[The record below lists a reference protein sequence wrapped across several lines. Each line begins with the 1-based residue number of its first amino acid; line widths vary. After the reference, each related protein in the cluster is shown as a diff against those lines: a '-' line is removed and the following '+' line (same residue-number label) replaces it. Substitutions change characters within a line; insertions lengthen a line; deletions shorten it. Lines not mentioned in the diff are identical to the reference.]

1 MKAKLLVLGLFCLAI
16 VSGCTDK
23 LGKVDFSGRVELEPE
38 SGGWAYRNIASASIR
53 PIKVDSDDRLG
64 NYRNDLELQKTI
76 TIGKGEYLIATRFKT
91 NRIRTGHDI
100 LDIFLK
106 SDLFTLFGDYQIFVY
121 NFDTKERVKTIIA
134 KDSEFGDDWDSLI
147 DDPRANFNKRNL
159 ERKGDFV
166 QYFREPV
173 TERDCV
179 IEIGY
184 EIKSEAL
191 RTINNDGEF
200 IEDDGEYKYEELSV
214 DGSAWINVGFRQCL
228 TGKHGVGDQRIQ
240 FYILD
245 WNLNG
250 EFDEEDRAWSD
261 YTNKIYEFGE
271 EIRLTDSWSAKKD
284 NTYRLTLIKP
294 QSKQEK
300 YALEIELVNKAKK

>member
-1 MKAKLLVLGLFCLAI
+1 MKHKFLVLGLICLLM

-23 LGKVDFSGRVELEPE
+23 LGQIDFSGRIELEPD

-53 PIKVDSDDRLG
+53 PIKVDPDDRLG
-64 NYRNDLELQKTI
+64 DYQNDLELQKTI
-76 TIGKGEYLIATRFKT
+76 TIGKGEYLIATGFKT

-106 SDLFTLFGDYQIFVY
+106 SDFFTLFGDYQILVY
-121 NFDTKERVKTIIA
+121 SFDAKERVKTIIA

-159 ERKGDFV
+159 ERKGEFV

-179 IEIGY
+179 VEIGY

-200 IEDDGEYKYEELSV
+200 IEEDGEYKYEELSV
-214 DGSAWINVGFRQCL
+214 DGSAWINIGFRQCL
-228 TGKHGVGDQRIQ
+228 NGKLIIGDQIIQ
-240 FYILD
+240 FYVLD
-245 WNLNG
+245 WDLNG
-250 EFDEEDRAWSD
+250 QFSEEDLVWSD
-261 YTNKIYEFGE
+261 YTKKTYPFGKE
-271 EIRLTDSWSAKKD
+271 TRLTDSWSAKKD
-284 NTYRLTLIKP
+284 NTYRLSLIKP
-294 QSKQEK
+294 RSEQEK
-300 YALEIELVNKAKK
+300 YALEIELVNKAEK